1 MEFLLVTVM
10 QIGVAEYI
18 ALAEAV
24 KEMIYVRSF
33 CGQIDI
39 PTLATSTL
47 YTDNLVAIAL
57 TKDDTVSHSR
67 AKLIDVCHHFLR
79 EQQNISY
86 QYIPSIDNLTV

>member
-1 MEFLLVTVM
+1 M
-10 QIGVAEYI
+10 

-33 CGQIDI
+33 CGQINI
-39 PTLATSTL
+39 PTPDTSTL
-47 YTDNLVAIAL
+47 YTDNQGAIPL

-67 AKLIDVCHHFLR
+67 AKHIDVCHNFLR

-86 QYIPSIDNLTV
+86 QYVPSIDNLTV